1 MPRLFG
7 AAAAE
12 AWMMRSNFIKSV
24 LIAFFFTGPVAAQ
37 TQTPAE
43 PPAVEPAPETA
54 PAEVVESAPPVDWAA
69 RASEA
74 YIATYRET
82 CAPQDEADK
91 LELRKPDIHELKYR
105 ESSDEADQPDRTVTV
120 YRFFCTRAA
129 YNETHVYFMKNTFEE
144 IQPLAFA
151 EPAIHVEYENE
162 DSEGKVL
169 AVKIIGME
177 SHNLLVNS
185 DIDPAKKAVTSFS
198 KWRGVGDASSSGVWV
213 LRNGVFVLSTFEV
226 DASYDGEINPKTVLD
241 YRAENEALN
250 ETP

>member
-1 MPRLFG
+1 
-7 AAAAE
+7 
-12 AWMMRSNFIKSV
+12 MRKHLLKSV
-24 LIAFFFTGPVAAQ
+24 LTAFLITSAAAAQ

-43 PPAVEPAPETA
+43 TPAVEPAPETA
-54 PAEVVESAPPVDWAA
+54 PAEAVESAAPVDWTSRAA
-69 RASEA
+69 EA
-74 YIATYRET
+74 YMATYRET

-91 LELRKPDIHELKYR
+91 LELRKPDIHELNYR
-105 ESSDEADQPDRTVTV
+105 ENSDEADQPDRTVSV

-129 YNETHVYFMKNTFEE
+129 YNETHVYFIKNAFDE

-151 EPAIHVEYENE
+151 EPAIHVDYENE

-169 AVKIIGME
+169 AIKIIGME
-177 SHNLLVNS
+177 SHNQLVNS

-198 KWRGVGDASSSGVWV
+198 KWRGVGDASSSGVWIFKA
-213 LRNGVFVLSTFEV
+213 GSFVLSTYEV

-241 YRAENEALN
+241 YRAENEALS